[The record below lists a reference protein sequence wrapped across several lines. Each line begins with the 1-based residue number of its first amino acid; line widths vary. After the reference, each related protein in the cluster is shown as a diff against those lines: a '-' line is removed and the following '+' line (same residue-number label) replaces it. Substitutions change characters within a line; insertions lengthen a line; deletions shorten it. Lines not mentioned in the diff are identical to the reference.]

1 MTEAQQNALNELI
14 RRGALKGPAGGIGQI
29 VGETRIASEGL
40 LEERME
46 ADRLGI
52 ATHSTVMSE
61 RESLN

>member
-46 ADRLGI
+46 LI
-52 ATHSTVMSE
+52 V
-61 RESLN
+61 